1 MRSSIGR
8 SATRRDQATP
18 ATRRGAL
25 LVACAAVCWS
35 SGGLIARLVTT
46 SPWTTSLWRSLSA
59 SIFLAV
65 VLWIVRRRSIVA
77 QWRDGGRP
85 VVAVAVCMALAS
97 TCFIFSLAHTSV
109 ANTLILISTGPYVA
123 GLLGWLWL
131 GELVAR
137 RTWLTMGVALAGAII
152 MVSDSYNRG
161 AIVGDLLAIFMAASF
176 ATATV
181 LVRRYPE
188 IEMMPAAALATS
200 ITALVAL
207 PFAEPLQTGPRDL
220 ALLTVFGV
228 GNYGTG
234 FLLFMAGARWIP
246 AAQSALVGMLETVL
260 GPLWVWL
267 VLNERPGGATDACL
281 EKSFSTSTSSARS
294 PSALS
299 RWRRTSSSL
308 SPGMV
313 RMSTSMSTTSGMTLV
328 FTPARHMFGENVV
341 WVADHA
347 VLAIPGGSLAIVSS
361 TREGS
366 TSASF
371 TAGSSSSEPTTPRQR
386 SLTYGAGR

>member
-1 MRSSIGR
+1 MRSSLGR

-46 SPWTTSLWRSLSA
+46 SPWTTSLWRSLFA
-59 SIFLAV
+59 SLFLV
-65 VLWIVRRRSIVA
+65 LVLWIVRGRSIVA

-123 GLLGWLWL
+123 GLLGWLLL
-131 GELVAR
+131 GERVSP
-137 RTWLTMGVALAGAII
+137 RTWLMMGVTLAGALI
-152 MVSDSYNRG
+152 MVSDSYSRG
-161 AIVGDLLAIFMAASF
+161 AIVGDLLAIVMAGSF

-181 LVRRYPE
+181 LVRRHPE
-188 IEMMPAAALATS
+188 IQMAPASALATS
-200 ITALVAL
+200 LTALVAL

-220 ALLTVFGV
+220 ALLALFGV

-246 AAQSALVGMLETVL
+246 AAQSALIGMLETVL

-267 VLNERPGGATDACL
+267 VVNERPGLATLTGGALILA
-281 EKSFSTSTSSARS
+281 
-294 PSALS
+294 AL
-299 RWRRTSSSL
+299 L
-308 SPGMV
+308 AN
-313 RMSTSMSTTSGMTLV
+313 TLIELV
-328 FTPARHMFGENVV
+328 TPHR
-341 WVADHA
+341 
-347 VLAIPGGSLAIVSS
+347 
-361 TREGS
+361 
-366 TSASF
+366 ASV
-371 TAGSSSSEPTTPRQR
+371 TPV
-386 SLTYGAGR
+386 